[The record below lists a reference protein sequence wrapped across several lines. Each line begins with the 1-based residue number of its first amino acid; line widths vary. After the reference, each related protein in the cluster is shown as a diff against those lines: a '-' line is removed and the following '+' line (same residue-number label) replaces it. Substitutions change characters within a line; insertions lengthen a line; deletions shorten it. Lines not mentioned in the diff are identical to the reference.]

1 MKDTII
7 MGVIGSDVHA
17 IGNRILE
24 YAFSEA
30 GFNVVNLGVLTTQRE
45 FVHAAIE
52 TDAKAILVSSLYGHG
67 EIDCRGLRQMCIEA
81 GIGEILLYVGGNL
94 VVGKQEWEP
103 VEQKFLEMGF
113 DRAFPPGTLP
123 DEAIEMLKNDMV

>member
-113 DRAFPPGTLP
+113 NRAFPPGTLP
-123 DEAIEMLKNDMV
+123 DEAIELLKNDMV